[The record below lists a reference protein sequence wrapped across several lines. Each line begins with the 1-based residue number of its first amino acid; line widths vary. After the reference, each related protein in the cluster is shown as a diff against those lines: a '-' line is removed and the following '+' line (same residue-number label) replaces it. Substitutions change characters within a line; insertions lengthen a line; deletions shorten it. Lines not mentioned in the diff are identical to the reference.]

1 MSSTLISN
9 TGFLSSVCYVCYSMM
24 PSTAKIVP
32 CWWYTYE
39 TQVYVIGRMIWN
51 WWNDTQKHQIGGKP
65 VPAPFYSPQIPNE
78 LAWH

>member
-1 MSSTLISN
+1 L
-9 TGFLSSVCYVCYSMM
+9 
-24 PSTAKIVP
+24 
-32 CWWYTYE
+32 WYTYE